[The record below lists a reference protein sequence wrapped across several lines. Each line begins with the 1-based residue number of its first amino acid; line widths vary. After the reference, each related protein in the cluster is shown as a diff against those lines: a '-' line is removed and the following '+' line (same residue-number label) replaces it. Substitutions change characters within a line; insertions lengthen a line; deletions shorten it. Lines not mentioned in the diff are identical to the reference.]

1 MDIAPNSGAFQ
12 HSDCILDS
20 ENITSEQPLLFVCV
34 TVCAVLTSTVAP
46 QVLYKRV
53 SDTFKSAVSKSNV
66 NVNLLQTYANAGKT
80 SCVRMGCVW
89 GGWGQKLNGK

>member
-12 HSDCILDS
+12 HGDCILDT
-20 ENITSEQPLLFVCV
+20 ENITSEQPLLFACV
-34 TVCAVLTSTVAP
+34 TVCAVLTNTVAP
-46 QVLYKRV
+46 RVLYKRV

-80 SCVRMGCVW
+80 SCVCGE
-89 GGWGQKLNGK
+89 GGGKN